1 MSEVDL
7 LQDYRTIYQTILGP
21 ITNDQY
27 SDVSLENLTANQI
40 NIFTTRISE
49 TQDNLNNATLAFNY
63 INSIKTVLSDLSNL
77 PTGQDDEEDLDY
89 DEKSKLQLK
98 EETIKRKR
106 RSLRLLQLSLI
117 LIFGGLGMFIL
128 IKTFRNFSKNRKS
141 QIKIKNA
148 NSLIEHNEEKQAVYY
163 SLIDNICYS
172 LVLFYIVYLV
182 RFNFKYYIE
191 LINLEYD
198 NYKSV
203 KNIEIKNIHSSLT
216 DIKSIVD
223 KIVCIRKSNC
233 GNSSSSTTTSTEAGE
248 KAMTEYYNTR
258 GSLASYIIIFND
270 NYLKLDKA
278 LIDNKLAKEE
288 KIQDINVIF
297 NNYKDIIYKENN
309 RFDNIVVDNEKHV
322 VCLMNILLYKGN
334 NDNVSE
340 DIVCNLNNSDGLR
353 GLIEKNKINPSADA
367 DANPDDAD
375 AGGGAD
381 DADADADDADA
392 DADAGGG
399 ADADAGG
406 GADEAFEADATNTVM
421 LNGLENIGVDAA
433 DGLYELFTGNTLDE
447 SNKFELL
454 NNPLFNVILNIFK
467 MKIYKYNIKKHDF
480 IVYIYSHFEN
490 MDLEKNNITE
500 IGKFDIINNYKTII
514 NIIYSEYETYKKLQ
528 VTNKNI
534 PRYQISLNKFN
545 EIVEHSTIQN
555 IKDTN
560 TLLLETKKKLE
571 YFKKLHGGQIY
582 NDIRKEQRF
591 NKSLEYFT
599 YLSLFITILQLIKV
613 IYTKKF
619 KDDFVEDAID
629 VTKYISFALLFN
641 AIVLSYWYRKTTNT
655 DYSEM
660 LIRNNDNIFKD
671 ELDILNKH
679 LEEVITIKGIGTNT
693 GEELT
698 TLLNKYNISKGT
710 NNNEVIYSQNI
721 GGQYIIL
728 EERDVKNMVYEDY
741 YVQLTRVIHIHECCS
756 FLTRKKKIPVFPWT
770 DFTVNLIFYIII
782 FLIVFN
788 IFLINDDLNPFA
800 IVNNLKNRLL
810 VNRTD
815 IGKLK
820 NIIDTK
826 KISLKL
832 DSNLQQKGGEYKAE
846 VFKQKNLVNLL
857 VIYLSLLY
865 TYKIYESTFNY
876 NDNLFK

>member
-7 LQDYRTIYQTILGP
+7 LQDYRTIYQEILNP
-21 ITNDQY
+21 IKKANPDIL
-27 SDVSLENLTANQI
+27 LEKLTANQI
-40 NIFTTRISE
+40 NEFTERISGG
-49 TQDNLNNATLAFNY
+49 DNMNNATLAYNY

-106 RSLRLLQLSLI
+106 RSLKLLQLSLI

-141 QIKIKNA
+141 QINIKNA

-172 LVLFYIVYLV
+172 LVLFYIVYVV

-203 KNIEIKNIHSSLT
+203 KNIEIKNIHSALT

-223 KIVCIRKSNC
+223 KIVCIKKSNC
-233 GNSSSSTTTSTEAGE
+233 GNSSSSTTTSTEAGI
-248 KAMTEYYNTR
+248 KAMEEYYNTR

-353 GLIEKNKINPSADA
+353 GLIEKNKINPSDEADVNPD
-367 DANPDDAD
+367 DANPDDE
-375 AGGGAD
+375 
-381 DADADADDADA
+381 
-392 DADAGGG
+392 
-399 ADADAGG
+399 
-406 GADEAFEADATNTVM
+406 ADEADEADTTNTVM
-421 LNGLENIGVDAA
+421 LNGLENIGVDAV
-433 DGLYELFTGNTLDE
+433 DGLYELFTSNTLDE

-490 MDLEKNNITE
+490 MDLEKNDITE

-534 PRYQISLNKFN
+534 PRHQISLNKFN

-555 IKDTN
+555 IQDTN
-560 TLLLETKKKLE
+560 GLLLETKKKLE

-591 NKSLEYFT
+591 NRSLEYFT

-613 IYTKKF
+613 IYAKKF

-671 ELDILNKH
+671 ELDKLNKH
-679 LEEVITIKGIGTNT
+679 LDQVITIKGMGTNT
-693 GEELT
+693 DEELR
-698 TLLNKYNISKGT
+698 TLLNKYNISKT
-710 NNNEVIYSQNI
+710 TNNNNEVIYSQNI

-810 VNRTD
+810 VNKTD

-832 DSNLQQKGGEYKAE
+832 DSNLQQKGGEYKVE

>member
-514 NIIYSEYETYKKLQ
+514 NIIYSEYE
-528 VTNKNI
+528 
-534 PRYQISLNKFN
+534 
-545 EIVEHSTIQN
+545 
-555 IKDTN
+555 
-560 TLLLETKKKLE
+560 
-571 YFKKLHGGQIY
+571 
-582 NDIRKEQRF
+582 
-591 NKSLEYFT
+591 
-599 YLSLFITILQLIKV
+599 
-613 IYTKKF
+613 
-619 KDDFVEDAID
+619 
-629 VTKYISFALLFN
+629 
-641 AIVLSYWYRKTTNT
+641 
-655 DYSEM
+655 
-660 LIRNNDNIFKD
+660 
-671 ELDILNKH
+671 
-679 LEEVITIKGIGTNT
+679 
-693 GEELT
+693 
-698 TLLNKYNISKGT
+698 
-710 NNNEVIYSQNI
+710 
-721 GGQYIIL
+721 
-728 EERDVKNMVYEDY
+728 
-741 YVQLTRVIHIHECCS
+741 
-756 FLTRKKKIPVFPWT
+756 
-770 DFTVNLIFYIII
+770 
-782 FLIVFN
+782 
-788 IFLINDDLNPFA
+788 
-800 IVNNLKNRLL
+800 
-810 VNRTD
+810 
-815 IGKLK
+815 
-820 NIIDTK
+820 
-826 KISLKL
+826 
-832 DSNLQQKGGEYKAE
+832 
-846 VFKQKNLVNLL
+846 
-857 VIYLSLLY
+857 
-865 TYKIYESTFNY
+865 
-876 NDNLFK
+876 

>member
-534 PRYQISLNKFN
+534 PRHQISLNKFN

-555 IKDTN
+555 IEDN
-560 TLLLETKKKLE
+560 DLLLKNTKKKLE

>member
-490 MDLEKNNITE
+490 MDLEKNEITE
-500 IGKFDIINNYKTII
+500 IGKFDVINNYKTII

-534 PRYQISLNKFN
+534 PRHQISLNKFN

-555 IKDTN
+555 IEDN
-560 TLLLETKKKLE
+560 DLLLKNTKKKLE

-591 NKSLEYFT
+591 NRSLEYFT

-671 ELDILNKH
+671 ELDKLNKH

-693 GEELT
+693 GGKLR

-832 DSNLQQKGGEYKAE
+832 DSNLQQTGGEYKAE
-846 VFKQKNLVNLL
+846 IFKQKNLVNLL